1 VSLARRVSE
10 YRSVVVLI
18 VLVSLSVL
26 SLAGGTRASSVT
38 RPVGIAVSVA
48 TYPFLVALTQVR
60 STTQYARD
68 FVLDYHS
75 ARQEATALR
84 SEVAALAQRA
94 SFLEQESEQ
103 NARLK
108 EMLGFM
114 NHENLVSLAPAE
126 IIARDRGILTIAAG
140 SRAGISLDMP
150 VISASGFVGVI
161 TQVEP
166 FSSDVATLLSP
177 DCRVGVTIVR
187 NRAHGIAT
195 GTRSD
200 LSQFAQL
207 LYVSDV
213 LEGDRLVTSRGSRY
227 PGGYPVGEV
236 VQVREGG
243 TLLKT
248 AVVRP
253 SADPSRLEEVFVV
266 IAAAPP
272 AETLTE
278 SAPSVV
284 VAAGMPEQ
292 PDNRTLQERY
302 AP

>member
-10 YRSVVVLI
+10 YRSILLLI

-26 SLAGGTRASSVT
+26 SLAGGTRATSVT
-38 RPVGIAVSVA
+38 RPVGVVVSVA

-60 STTQYARD
+60 SSTQYARD

-84 SEVAALAQRA
+84 SEVASLAQRA
-94 SFLEQESEQ
+94 AHLEQESEQ

-108 EMLGFM
+108 EMLRFVQ
-114 NHENLVSLAPAE
+114 NDSLVTLAPAE
-126 IIARDRGILTIAAG
+126 IIARDRGILTIASG
-140 SRAGISLDMP
+140 SRAGIALDMP
-150 VISASGFVGVI
+150 VISPSGFVGVI

-195 GTRSD
+195 GSRSD
-200 LSQFAQL
+200 ISQFAQL

-213 LEGDRLVTSRGSRY
+213 LEGDQLVTSRGSRY

-253 SADPSRLEEVFVV
+253 LADPSRLEEVFVV
-266 IAAAPP
+266 RAAAPP
-272 AETLTE
+272 AEALTE
-278 SAPSVV
+278 STQPLAVAGAPL
-284 VAAGMPEQ
+284 Q
-292 PDNRTLQERY
+292 PDTRTLQERY

>member
-1 VSLARRVSE
+1 MSLARRAGE
-10 YRSVVVLI
+10 YRPLILLI

-26 SLAGGTRASSVT
+26 SLAGGTRATTVT
-38 RPVGIAVSVA
+38 RPVGLAVSVT

-60 STTQYARD
+60 GGTQYVRD
-68 FVLDYHS
+68 FMLDYHA
-75 ARQEATALR
+75 ARLEATALR
-84 SEVAALAQRA
+84 AEVATLSQRTA
-94 SFLEQESEQ
+94 TLQQQAEQ

-108 EMLGFM
+108 EMLRFTQ
-114 NHENLVSLAPAE
+114 NEALVTLKGAE

-140 SRAGISLDMP
+140 SRAGIEMDMP
-150 VISASGFVGVI
+150 VISPAGFVGVI

-166 FSSDVATLLSP
+166 FSSDVATVLSP
-177 DCRVGVTIVR
+177 DCRVGVTIER
-187 NRAHGIAT
+187 NRAHGIVT

-200 LSQFAQL
+200 ISQFSQL
-207 LYVSDV
+207 LYVYDV

-236 VQVREGG
+236 MQVRDGG
-243 TLLKT
+243 TLLNT

-253 SADPSRLEEVFVV
+253 AAEPSRLDEVFVV
-266 IAAAPP
+266 MSAAPP

-278 SAPSVV
+278 STPALSL
-284 VAAGMPEQ
+284 AGNSPAQ
-292 PDNRTLQERY
+292 PDTRTLQERY